1 MEPPSKVDGTG
12 SGESIRDA
20 KVQALSAIP
29 PITLDDCFLGQYE
42 GKLNIIIRLHS
53 FLLIFH

>member
-29 PITLDDCFLGQYE
+29 PITLDDCFLGQQPW
-42 GKLNIIIRLHS
+42 LHRRKP
-53 FLLIFH
+53 FGILPGHL